1 MNESFGLL
9 GVLKVFIK
17 WKKQIT
23 VFVGI
28 ATAAAAVV
36 TLMIPNYYE
45 SMSIFYP
52 TNPALT
58 DRQMLFNDKGSDQ
71 YFDYFG
77 SKNDV
82 NRMLAIAYSADV
94 TDFLI
99 NEFNLGSH
107 YKIDTTDKLWRWKT
121 KKKLMSNYTA
131 IKNELSAVEITIVDE
146 DREIA
151 AGMANQIVEMIDKLN
166 KAIILKNK
174 LNILSIYKT
183 KKEEKEIETR
193 MFADSLSS
201 MRVRYNIEELESPD
215 GGIISIKGNNANAVE
230 HFKIL
235 LRKQYN
241 AIKDLN
247 NVTTVYEQYNATLK
261 DEVSSVFI
269 VEKAHPSEK
278 KKGPLRSLIVISV
291 LLLSLFVALVAAL
304 ITEKA
309 SELNRQ
315 LRNGK

>member
-1 MNESFGLL
+1 MNESFGLI

-17 WKKQIT
+17 WKIQIMA
-23 VFVGI
+23 FAGISAVG
-28 ATAAAAVV
+28 AAIV

-45 SMSIFYP
+45 SMTIFYP

-58 DRQMLFNDKGSDQ
+58 DRQMLFTEKMDQ

-82 NRMLAIAYSADV
+82 NRMLAIASSADV

-99 NEFNLGSH
+99 NHYNLAQH

-121 KKKLMSNYTA
+121 RKKLMNNYTA

-146 DREIA
+146 DRELA
-151 AGMANQIVEMIDKLN
+151 AEMANKIVEMIDKLN
-166 KAIILKNK
+166 KSIILKNK
-174 LNILSIYKT
+174 QNILAIYKN
-183 KKEEKEIETR
+183 KLDEKEEETR
-193 MFADSLSS
+193 MFADSLSR
-201 MRVRYNIEELESPD
+201 MRVRYKIEELESPD
-215 GGIISIKGNNANAVE
+215 GGIISIKGNDANAVE

-247 NVTTVYEQYNATLK
+247 NVTTVYEQYAATLK

-291 LLLSLFVALVAAL
+291 LLISLFVAVIAAL
-304 ITEKA
+304 IAEKA
-309 SELNRQ
+309 SELKRQ
-315 LRNGK
+315 LQHAK